1 MYICFSLG
9 ESHHKSHSLF
19 SWAVDDLVWNDD
31 LFWDDDWL
39 GGGGGGTLN
48 YTYELLEGFQDAR
61 GLVAAIPPNPTLPDE
76 FDAGTTYLYNM
87 EPLFGVF
94 YDEFESNSTTGRV
107 VDEADQLGTVSG
119 KCIRTD
125 PHDELDVE
133 NYSGRAYCQFV
144 YSFPDDFGFSLDD
157 LTAEGPIQIGAE
169 DIVLVV
175 TGGTGLFRRAVGEIT
190 LTPVEPDP
198 LPSIEYSDELDLP
211 ASYHMQAYLYLDTDL
226 WTSVI

>member
-1 MYICFSLG
+1 MQ
-9 ESHHKSHSLF
+9 
-19 SWAVDDLVWNDD
+19 
-31 LFWDDDWL
+31 DDDWL
-39 GGGGGGTLN
+39 GGGGVLE
-48 YTYELLEGFQDAR
+48 YTYEFLEAFQDAR
-61 GLVAAIPPNPTLPDE
+61 GLTAGIPPNPTLPDE

-107 VDEADQLGTVSG
+107 VDETDQLGTVSG

-125 PHDELDVE
+125 PFDELDVE

-144 YSFPDDFGFSLDD
+144 YIFQDDFGFYQI
-157 LTAEGPIQIGAE
+157 TAEGPVQIGAE

-175 TGGTGLFRRAVGEIT
+175 TGGTGVFRRAVGEII
-190 LTPVEPDP
+190 LTPVDPDG

-211 ASYHMQAYLYLDTDL
+211 ASYHMQAYLYLDSF
-226 WTSVI
+226 WTSIL